1 MSTRAL
7 RWFMRDINE
16 KLYFLSGFTIT
27 EYNAI
32 PSSLV
37 NKEDMTKLWHM
48 RLGHISKK
56 GMKILL
62 KRDLLYGHKV

>member
-1 MSTRAL
+1 
-7 RWFMRDINE
+7 MRDINE

-37 NKEDMTKLWHM
+37 NKEDMTKL
-48 RLGHISKK
+48 
-56 GMKILL
+56 
-62 KRDLLYGHKV
+62 